1 MVRRSLTNFHMKTHK
16 VVSNVGHTVFKL
28 RSKPLKREIAIVCV
42 NRPYMCI
49 TLILDV
55 VSNRSKYFGFNRTIF
70 FRKTDEIDPKRRH
83 VVQCR
88 RKMFNLRS

>member
-1 MVRRSLTNFHMKTHK
+1 MYIYYK
-16 VVSNVGHTVFKL
+16 VVANVGHAVFKSK
-28 RSKPLKREIAIVCV
+28 SKPLKGDIAIVCV
-42 NRPYMCI
+42 NCPYMCI